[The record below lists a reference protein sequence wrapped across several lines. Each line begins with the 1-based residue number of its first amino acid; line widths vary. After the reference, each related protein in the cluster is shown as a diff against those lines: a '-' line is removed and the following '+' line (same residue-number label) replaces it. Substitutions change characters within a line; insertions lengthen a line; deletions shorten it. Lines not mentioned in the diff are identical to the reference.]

1 MSPRPRQ
8 PELGGHPLMTDDTD
22 LLKIN
27 QELRDAVRARDEF
40 LAIAAHELRSPMHA
54 LMLQVEGV
62 MIVARR
68 SGSEELLRRLERVR
82 LVLDRYIKRATLL
95 LDMSRINASV
105 MDLRFEELDLAEILR
120 ETVDT
125 YAVEAAFHNVDVE
138 LEAPAV
144 LRGIWDR
151 LSLEQIIGNL
161 ISNAIKY
168 GDGKPIRI
176 ALERQEARARLEV
189 RDQGIGISAED
200 QARIFGRFEQI
211 VTGQSRTGFGVG
223 LWLAR
228 GLIEAHRGEIC
239 VDSAPGR
246 GSAFTVWLPLDAT
259 PLLREST

>member
-1 MSPRPRQ
+1 MGREA
-8 PELGGHPLMTDDTD
+8 ELWQQ
-22 LLKIN
+22 IE
-27 QELRDAVRARDEF
+27 ELREAVRARDEF

-54 LMLQVEGV
+54 LMLQVASAIL
-62 MIVARR
+62 MARR
-68 SGSEELLRRLERVR
+68 AGNEELLQRLERVR
-82 LVLDRYIKRATLL
+82 IVLDRYVKRASLL
-95 LDMSRINASV
+95 LDVSRINTGS
-105 MDLRFEELDLAEILR
+105 MDLRVEDVDIAEILR
-120 ETVDT
+120 ETADV
-125 YAVEAAFHNVDVE
+125 YAVEAAFNLIDIR
-138 LEAPAV
+138 LTAPDTLV
-144 LRGIWDR
+144 GKWDR
-151 LSLEQIIGNL
+151 PAIEQVIGNL

-168 GDGKPIRI
+168 GDGKPVDIS
-176 ALERQEARARLEV
+176 LERHADRVRLEV
-189 RDQGIGISAED
+189 RDHGIGISAED